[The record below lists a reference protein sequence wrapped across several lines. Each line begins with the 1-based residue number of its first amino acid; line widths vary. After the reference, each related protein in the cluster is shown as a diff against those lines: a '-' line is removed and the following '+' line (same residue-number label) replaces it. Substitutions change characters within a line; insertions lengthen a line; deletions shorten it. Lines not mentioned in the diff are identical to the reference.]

1 MANDEI
7 IGMQDMHVIYQVTDL
22 FGIDRET
29 ISVPLDKNGEGSIVM
44 QKDGILEIIVP
55 VEKAFRDWPTR
66 LREAL
71 LDLGYTETEQDDLE
85 EWNS

>member
-1 MANDEI
+1 VANDEI

>member
-1 MANDEI
+1 
-7 IGMQDMHVIYQVTDL
+7 MQDMHVIYQVTDL

-71 LDLGYTETEQDDLE
+71 LDLGYTETEQDL
-85 EWNS
+85 SLIHI

>member
-29 ISVPLDKNGEGSIVM
+29 ISVPLDKNGEGAIVM

-71 LDLGYTETEQDDLE
+71 LDLGYTEQDDLE

>member
-71 LDLGYTETEQDDLE
+71 LDLGYTEQDDLE